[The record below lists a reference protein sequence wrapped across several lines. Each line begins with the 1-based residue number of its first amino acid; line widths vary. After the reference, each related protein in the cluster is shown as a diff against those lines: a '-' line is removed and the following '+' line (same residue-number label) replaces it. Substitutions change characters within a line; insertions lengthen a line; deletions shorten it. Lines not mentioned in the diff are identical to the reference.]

1 MSPRGKTTTKRKSAT
16 TGKRATAKRATAEKA
31 AAKRYSPSLGEYLRR
46 QRNLANKSLRK
57 VAEQTGIPSSV
68 LSEIESGISK
78 PSRAILGSLA
88 GALRLSAET
97 LYLQAGVIDPQD
109 PTESDVVREIER
121 DPRLTQRHA
130 EILIDL
136 YRTFRQLDEQET

>member
-1 MSPRGKTTTKRKSAT
+1 MSPTRRSTTKRKPS
-16 TGKRATAKRATAEKA
+16 TGTKRAAGAKRVA
-31 AAKRYSPSLGEYLRR
+31 ARSKSYSPSFGEYLRR

-57 VAEQTGIPSSV
+57 VAEQTGIPSS
-68 LSEIESGISK
+68 LLGDIEAGIRK
-78 PSRAILGSLA
+78 PSKAILGSLA

-109 PTESDVVREIER
+109 PAESDVVREIER
-121 DPRLTQRHA
+121 DPRLTQRQA

-136 YRTFRQLDEQET
+136 YRTFCQLDEQEA

>member
-1 MSPRGKTTTKRKSAT
+1 MSTRAGSTTKKKA
-16 TGKRATAKRATAEKA
+16 ATARKRS
-31 AAKRYSPSLGEYLRR
+31 AAKEHAPAKPSPYTPSVGEYLRR

-57 VAEQTGIPSSV
+57 VAEQTGIPSSI
-68 LSEIESGISK
+68 LGDIEKGISK

-109 PTESDVVREIER
+109 PAESDVVREIER
-121 DPRLTQRHA
+121 DPRLTQRQG

-136 YRTFRQLDEQET
+136 YRTFRQVSEQEE

>member
-1 MSPRGKTTTKRKSAT
+1 MNPPGRSAAKKTARSGRAAKKTPP
-16 TGKRATAKRATAEKA
+16 KRAAQQS
-31 AAKRYSPSLGEYLRR
+31 SPSFGEYLRR

-57 VAEQTGIPSSV
+57 VATQTGIPSSL
-68 LSEIESGISK
+68 LSDIESGIRK

-97 LYLQAGVIDPQD
+97 LFLQAGVIDPQGAD
-109 PTESDVVREIER
+109 ESDVVREIER
-121 DPRLTQRHA
+121 DPRLSQRQA

-136 YRTFRQLDEQET
+136 YRTFRQLDEERG

>member
-1 MSPRGKTTTKRKSAT
+1 MSPTRKSAT
-16 TGKRATAKRATAEKA
+16 KKKSTSKAKRAKKSRPARSTPG
-31 AAKRYSPSLGEYLRR
+31 YTPSLGEYLRR

-57 VAEQTGIPSSV
+57 VADQTGIPSSL
-68 LSEIESGISK
+68 LSDIESGISK

-109 PTESDVVREIER
+109 PDESDVVREIER
-121 DPRLTQRHA
+121 DPRLTQRQA

-136 YRTFRQLDEQET
+136 YRTFRLLDDYES